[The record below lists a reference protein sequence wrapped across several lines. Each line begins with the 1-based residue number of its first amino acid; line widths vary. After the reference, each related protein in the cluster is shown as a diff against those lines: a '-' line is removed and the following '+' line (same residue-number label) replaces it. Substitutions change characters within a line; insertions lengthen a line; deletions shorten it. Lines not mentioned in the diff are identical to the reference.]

1 MLENITQKLGSVFDK
16 LKGRGALSE
25 KDVDSALGDV
35 RKALLEAD
43 VAIEAVK
50 TFLENTRK
58 RAVGTEVLRSIT
70 PGQMVIKVV
79 HDELVTLLGNDED
92 ANLNIDHSPPATI
105 LLAGLQG
112 SGKTTT
118 AGKLALWIKTKKN
131 KKVLLASLDTY
142 RPAAREQLRILGEQ
156 AEVAVLPEVEGDTPA
171 SITKRATAA
180 AKIQGIDVLILDTA
194 GRQSIDTVLMSELK
208 EITSISKPSEI
219 LLVADAM
226 TGQDAVVTAKAFKE
240 AVNISGLVLS
250 RADGDARGGAAIS
263 MRHITQCPI
272 KFLGVGEKQE
282 EIELFSADRFARRI
296 LGMGDVVGL
305 VEKAEE
311 AIEKEDAEEMM
322 KKMTSGQFSMN
333 DLLKQL
339 RQIKKMGG
347 MNSLMGMLPG
357 FGKLQKQMATA
368 NMDDKVISHQ
378 EAIILSMTS
387 KERKNINLLNA
398 SRRKRIAF
406 GSGTSVQEVN
416 RLVKQYMEMAKVMKK
431 MSKQGAGG
439 LLKSLFGGG
448 LPAVSTPGEIDPNA
462 MANMLGG
469 NKGILPGKLP
479 GLGNLP
485 PNFPFGKKK

>member
-92 ANLNIDHSPPATI
+92 ANLNIDHSPPVTI

-194 GRQSIDTVLMSELK
+194 GRQSIDTVLM
-208 EITSISKPSEI
+208 
-219 LLVADAM
+219 
-226 TGQDAVVTAKAFKE
+226 
-240 AVNISGLVLS
+240 LS
-250 RADGDARGGAAIS
+250 LI
-263 MRHITQCPI
+263 HI
-272 KFLGVGEKQE
+272 
-282 EIELFSADRFARRI
+282 
-296 LGMGDVVGL
+296 
-305 VEKAEE
+305 
-311 AIEKEDAEEMM
+311 
-322 KKMTSGQFSMN
+322 
-333 DLLKQL
+333 
-339 RQIKKMGG
+339 
-347 MNSLMGMLPG
+347 
-357 FGKLQKQMATA
+357 
-368 NMDDKVISHQ
+368 
-378 EAIILSMTS
+378 
-387 KERKNINLLNA
+387 
-398 SRRKRIAF
+398 
-406 GSGTSVQEVN
+406 
-416 RLVKQYMEMAKVMKK
+416 
-431 MSKQGAGG
+431 
-439 LLKSLFGGG
+439 
-448 LPAVSTPGEIDPNA
+448 
-462 MANMLGG
+462 
-469 NKGILPGKLP
+469 
-479 GLGNLP
+479 
-485 PNFPFGKKK
+485 